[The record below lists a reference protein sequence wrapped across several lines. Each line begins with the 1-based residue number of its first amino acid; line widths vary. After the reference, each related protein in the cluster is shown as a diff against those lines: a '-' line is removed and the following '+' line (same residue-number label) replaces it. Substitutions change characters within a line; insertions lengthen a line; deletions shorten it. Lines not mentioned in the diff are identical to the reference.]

1 MSTIAALLRAL
12 AALLQS
18 FADAGG
24 GSLLA
29 DLLRHRIN
37 ESRAAADLADEQR
50 LASALARGDLDAVE
64 SHAELLLRQA
74 RRANGDRSSTG
85 DQHRS
90 ASGHGDGH
98 AVAVGGHDADAAALQ
113 REITALL

>member
-29 DLLRHRIN
+29 DLLRHRIH
-37 ESRAAADLADEQR
+37 ESRSAADLADEQR

-64 SHAELLLRQA
+64 HHAELLLRQA

-90 ASGHGDGH
+90 ASGNGDGH
-98 AVAVGGHDADAAALQ
+98 AVTVGRHDTDVETLQ
-113 REITALL
+113 REVMALL